1 MKELLRELFL
11 IMEDNIS
18 DSKERYNIYQQF
30 ISHLFEVDNEILEYL
45 LDNNEEFS
53 DAYQDYVAE
62 MEAEEE
68 E

>member
-18 DSKERYNIYQQF
+18 DSKERYDIYQQF

-45 LDNNEEFS
+45 LTILFFNDVNVFCILII
-53 DAYQDYVAE
+53 
-62 MEAEEE
+62 
-68 E
+68 

>member
-18 DSKERYNIYQQF
+18 DSKERYDIYQQF
-30 ISHLFEVDNEILEYL
+30 ISYLFEVDNEILEYL

-62 MEAEEE
+62 IEAEEE

>member
-18 DSKERYNIYQQF
+18 DSKERYEIYQQF
-30 ISHLFEVDNEILEYL
+30 ISYLFEVDSEILEYL

>member
-18 DSKERYNIYQQF
+18 DSKERYDIYQQF
-30 ISHLFEVDNEILEYL
+30 ISYLFEVDNEILEYL

>member
-18 DSKERYNIYQQF
+18 DYKERYDIYQQF
-30 ISHLFEVDNEILEYL
+30 ISHLFEVDSEILEYL

-62 MEAEEE
+62 IEAEEE

>member
-18 DSKERYNIYQQF
+18 DSKERYDIYQQF
-30 ISHLFEVDNEILEYL
+30 ISYLFEVDSEILEYL

>member
-18 DSKERYNIYQQF
+18 DSKERYEIYQQF
-30 ISHLFEVDNEILEYL
+30 ISYLFEVDSEILEYL
-45 LDNNEEFS
+45 LNNNEEFS
-53 DAYQDYVAE
+53 EAYQNYVAE
-62 MEAEEE
+62 IEAEEE

>member
-18 DSKERYNIYQQF
+18 DSKERYEIYQQF
-30 ISHLFEVDNEILEYL
+30 ISYLFEVDNEILEYL

>member
-18 DSKERYNIYQQF
+18 DSKERYEIYQQF
-30 ISHLFEVDNEILEYL
+30 ISYLFEVDNEILEYL

-53 DAYQDYVAE
+53 DAYRDYVAE

>member
-18 DSKERYNIYQQF
+18 DSKERYEIYQQF
-30 ISHLFEVDNEILEYL
+30 ISYLFEVDNEILEYL

-62 MEAEEE
+62 IEAEEE

>member
-18 DSKERYNIYQQF
+18 DSKERYEIYQQF
-30 ISHLFEVDNEILEYL
+30 ISYLFEVDSEILEYL
-45 LDNNEEFS
+45 LNNNEEFS

-62 MEAEEE
+62 IEAEEE

>member
-18 DSKERYNIYQQF
+18 DSKERYDIYQQF
-30 ISHLFEVDNEILEYL
+30 ISYLFEVDSEILEYL

-62 MEAEEE
+62 IEAEEE

>member
-18 DSKERYNIYQQF
+18 DSKERYDIYQQF
-30 ISHLFEVDNEILEYL
+30 ISYLFEVDSEILEYL

-62 MEAEEE
+62 IEVEEE